1 MTTQSTFS
9 SLDRIVNQRGSGGL
23 FVLGIIAV
31 VIGIIIGSSLD
42 NAAVSIIFS
51 ILGIISIIA
60 SFLFIIKQYER
71 SIILR
76 LGKYNRQVG
85 PGMRTR
91 FPFIEI
97 VLVVDIREKVRE
109 FKAERMLT
117 KDNVPVTI
125 DAILRYK
132 IIEDKAKDAILN
144 VENFNE
150 MIKQVSQTTLRN
162 NIGSSVFQDI
172 LSKRE
177 EINQHVKSIISQE
190 AGSWGIEVTGVEV
203 RQVIIPQ
210 ELEAAM
216 SMQAQ
221 AEREKNA
228 RITYGESEVLVAKK
242 FQEASKVYADNPV
255 AYALRQSN
263 MLYESIKVQGNT
275 IVMIPSESLNSMGFG
290 NLAMT
295 VAYLENTKKAAKGK
309 TKIVDPPH
317 RKRQNESHL
326 SRLWSWNR
334 DNTEIRFEAKYH
346 VSDKVIVKS
355 FFSFLLRNSIL
366 AFFPQENSVRFLG
379 LYTGY
384 VVPLIIIGNYGWQ

>member
-1 MTTQSTFS
+1 MIDTLSAS
-9 SLDRIVNQRGSGGL
+9 SSSFDRIVNPRGSGGL
-23 FVLGIIAV
+23 FVLGILAV
-31 VIGIIIGSSLD
+31 IIGLLIGLFSNNTGISVVLSIVGIIAI
-42 NAAVSIIFS
+42 V
-51 ILGIISIIA
+51 A

-91 FPFIEI
+91 IPFIES

-132 IIEDKAKDAILN
+132 IIEDRAKDAILN

-190 AGSWGIEVTGVEV
+190 AGNWGIEVTGVEV

-221 AEREKNA
+221 AEREKSA
-228 RITYGESEVLVAKK
+228 RVTYGESEVLVAKK
-242 FQEASKVYADNPV
+242 FEEASKVYGDNPV

-290 NLAMT
+290 NLATT
-295 VAYLENTKKAAKGK
+295 VAYLESTKKAAKGK
-309 TKIVDPPH
+309 MQDKPSPTS
-317 RKRQNESHL
+317 ET
-326 SRLWSWNR
+326 
-334 DNTEIRFEAKYH
+334 TE
-346 VSDKVIVKS
+346 
-355 FFSFLLRNSIL
+355 
-366 AFFPQENSVRFLG
+366 
-379 LYTGY
+379 
-384 VVPLIIIGNYGWQ
+384 

>member
-1 MTTQSTFS
+1 
-9 SLDRIVNQRGSGGL
+9 
-23 FVLGIIAV
+23 VLGIIAV
-31 VIGIIIGSSLD
+31 VIGIIIGSTLD
-42 NAAVSIIFS
+42 NLAVSIIFT

-132 IIEDKAKDAILN
+132 IIEDRAKDAILN

-309 TKIVDPPH
+309 T
-317 RKRQNESHL
+317 QESG
-326 SRLWSWNR
+326 SSSSE
-334 DNTEIRFEAKYH
+334 TAE
-346 VSDKVIVKS
+346 
-355 FFSFLLRNSIL
+355 
-366 AFFPQENSVRFLG
+366 
-379 LYTGY
+379 
-384 VVPLIIIGNYGWQ
+384 

>member
-1 MTTQSTFS
+1 S
-9 SLDRIVNQRGSGGL
+9 SNFVDRFVSQKGSGSQ
-23 FVLGIIAV
+23 A
-31 VIGIIIGSSLD
+31 
-42 NAAVSIIFS
+42 
-51 ILGIISIIA
+51 ILGIIIIFIGIGLGQVLKNSLVA
-60 SFLFIIKQYER
+60 YVLVAISLAIIISSFLIIIRQYER
-71 SIILR
+71 AVILR
-76 LGKYNRQVG
+76 LGKYQRQVG
-85 PGMRTR
+85 PGIQQRI
-91 FPFIEI
+91 PFVDS
-97 VLVVDIREKVRE
+97 VLVVDIRVKVRE

-117 KDNVPVTI
+117 KDNIPVTI

-132 IIEDKAKDAILN
+132 IIEDRAKDAILN

-190 AGSWGIEVTGVEV
+190 AGNWGIEVTGVEV

-221 AEREKNA
+221 AEREKSA
-228 RITYGESEVLVAKK
+228 RVTYGESEVLVAKK
-242 FQEASKVYADNPV
+242 FEEASKVYADNPV

-263 MLYESIKVQGNT
+263 MLYESIKLQGNT

-309 TKIVDPPH
+309 TE
-317 RKRQNESHL
+317 ESG
-326 SRLWSWNR
+326 SSSSET
-334 DNTEIRFEAKYH
+334 TE
-346 VSDKVIVKS
+346 
-355 FFSFLLRNSIL
+355 
-366 AFFPQENSVRFLG
+366 
-379 LYTGY
+379 
-384 VVPLIIIGNYGWQ
+384 

>member
-1 MTTQSTFS
+1 M
-9 SLDRIVNQRGSGGL
+9 
-23 FVLGIIAV
+23 LGIIAV

-42 NAAVSIIFS
+42 NLAVSIIFT

-132 IIEDKAKDAILN
+132 IIEDRAKDAILN

-295 VAYLENTKKAAKGK
+295 VAYLENTKKASKRK
-309 TKIVDPPH
+309 NT
-317 RKRQNESHL
+317 RKRL
-326 SRLWSWNR
+326 
-334 DNTEIRFEAKYH
+334 
-346 VSDKVIVKS
+346 
-355 FFSFLLRNSIL
+355 FL
-366 AFFPQENSVRFLG
+366 
-379 LYTGY
+379 
-384 VVPLIIIGNYGWQ
+384 IGNDRMNFCQATNGFSMGRIRQSDSMQNANVSHKMIVLTFCSAL

>member
-1 MTTQSTFS
+1 
-9 SLDRIVNQRGSGGL
+9 
-23 FVLGIIAV
+23 VLGIIAV
-31 VIGIIIGSSLD
+31 IIGIIIGSSLD
-42 NAAVSIIFS
+42 NLAVSIIFT

-132 IIEDKAKDAILN
+132 IIEDRAKDAILN

-309 TKIVDPPH
+309 T
-317 RKRQNESHL
+317 QESG
-326 SRLWSWNR
+326 SSSSE
-334 DNTEIRFEAKYH
+334 TAE
-346 VSDKVIVKS
+346 
-355 FFSFLLRNSIL
+355 
-366 AFFPQENSVRFLG
+366 
-379 LYTGY
+379 
-384 VVPLIIIGNYGWQ
+384 

>member
-1 MTTQSTFS
+1 MSES
-9 SLDRIVNQRGSGGL
+9 SSSFDRIVNPRGSGGL
-23 FVLGIIAV
+23 FVLGILAV
-31 VIGIIIGSSLD
+31 TIGLLVGLFSNSTAL
-42 NAAVSIIFS
+42 AVALS
-51 ILGIISIIA
+51 ILGLLAIVA

-76 LGKYNRQVG
+76 LGKYNRQAG

-91 FPFIEI
+91 IPFVES

-132 IIEDKAKDAILN
+132 IIEDRAKDAILN

-177 EINQHVKSIISQE
+177 EINHHVKSIISQE
-190 AGSWGIEVTGVEV
+190 AGNWGIEVTGVEV

-221 AEREKNA
+221 AEREKSA
-228 RITYGESEVLVAKK
+228 RVTYGESEVLVAKK
-242 FQEASKVYADNPV
+242 FEEASKVYGDNPV

-295 VAYLENTKKAAKGK
+295 VAYLESTKKAAKGK
-309 TKIVDPPH
+309 I
-317 RKRQNESHL
+317 Q
-326 SRLWSWNR
+326 
-334 DNTEIRFEAKYH
+334 
-346 VSDKVIVKS
+346 DKAPS
-355 FFSFLLRNSIL
+355 SS
-366 AFFPQENSVRFLG
+366 E
-379 LYTGY
+379 T
-384 VVPLIIIGNYGWQ
+384 IG

>member
-1 MTTQSTFS
+1 
-9 SLDRIVNQRGSGGL
+9 
-23 FVLGIIAV
+23 VLGIIAV

-42 NAAVSIIFS
+42 NLAVSIIFA

-132 IIEDKAKDAILN
+132 IIEDRAKDAILN

-309 TKIVDPPH
+309 T
-317 RKRQNESHL
+317 QESG
-326 SRLWSWNR
+326 SSSSE
-334 DNTEIRFEAKYH
+334 TAE
-346 VSDKVIVKS
+346 
-355 FFSFLLRNSIL
+355 
-366 AFFPQENSVRFLG
+366 
-379 LYTGY
+379 
-384 VVPLIIIGNYGWQ
+384 

>member
-1 MTTQSTFS
+1 
-9 SLDRIVNQRGSGGL
+9 L

-42 NAAVSIIFS
+42 NLAVSIIFT

-132 IIEDKAKDAILN
+132 IIEDRAKDAILN

-309 TKIVDPPH
+309 T
-317 RKRQNESHL
+317 QESG
-326 SRLWSWNR
+326 SSSSET
-334 DNTEIRFEAKYH
+334 TE
-346 VSDKVIVKS
+346 
-355 FFSFLLRNSIL
+355 
-366 AFFPQENSVRFLG
+366 
-379 LYTGY
+379 
-384 VVPLIIIGNYGWQ
+384 

>member
-1 MTTQSTFS
+1 
-9 SLDRIVNQRGSGGL
+9 
-23 FVLGIIAV
+23 VLGIIAV

-42 NAAVSIIFS
+42 NLAVSIILA

-132 IIEDKAKDAILN
+132 IIEDRAKDAILN

-309 TKIVDPPH
+309 TQDSGASSS
-317 RKRQNESHL
+317 E
-326 SRLWSWNR
+326 
-334 DNTEIRFEAKYH
+334 TAE
-346 VSDKVIVKS
+346 
-355 FFSFLLRNSIL
+355 
-366 AFFPQENSVRFLG
+366 
-379 LYTGY
+379 
-384 VVPLIIIGNYGWQ
+384 